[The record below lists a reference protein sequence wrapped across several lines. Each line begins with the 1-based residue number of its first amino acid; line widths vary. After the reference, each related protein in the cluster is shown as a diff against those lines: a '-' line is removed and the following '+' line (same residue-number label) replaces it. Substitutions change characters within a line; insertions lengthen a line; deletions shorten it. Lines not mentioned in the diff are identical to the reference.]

1 MFSVEH
7 EFDNT
12 TITVL
17 DDSGE
22 QEDVA
27 VILFDDLVYIRQY
40 VEDTD
45 LRSNLYYKA
54 SVVTMTPKMFAE
66 LIEAYNRGEGSFVA
80 R

>member
-7 EFDNT
+7 EFDRSS
-12 TITVL
+12 ITVL

-27 VILFDDLVYIRQY
+27 VILFDDVVYIRQY
-40 VEDTD
+40 IEDTD
-45 LRSNLYYKA
+45 MA
-54 SVVTMTPKMFAE
+54 SVITMTPKMFAE
-66 LIEAYNRGEGSFVA
+66 LIEAYNCSDGSFVV

>member
-7 EFDNT
+7 EFDST

-27 VILFDDLVYIRQY
+27 VILFDDVIYIRQF

-45 LRSNLYYKA
+45 LA
-54 SVVTMTPKMFAE
+54 SIVTLSPQMFEE
-66 LIEAYNRGEGSFVA
+66 LVEAYNRGEGSFVT

>member
-27 VILFDDLVYIRQY
+27 VILFDDVVYIRQY
-40 VEDTD
+40 VEDTE
-45 LRSNLYYKA
+45 LA

-66 LIEAYNRGEGSFVA
+66 MIEAYNRGEGSFIA

>member
-1 MFSVEH
+1 VFSVEH

-12 TITVL
+12 TVTVL

-27 VILFDDLVYIRQY
+27 VILFDDIVYIRQY

-45 LRSNLYYKA
+45 LA

-66 LIEAYNRGEGSFVA
+66 MIEAYNCGEGSFIA

>member
-12 TITVL
+12 TVTIL

-27 VILFDDLVYIRQY
+27 VILFDDVVYIRQY

-45 LRSNLYYKA
+45 LA
-54 SVVTMTPKMFAE
+54 SIITMTPKMFAE
-66 LIEAYNRGEGSFVA
+66 LIEAYNRGEGSFIA

>member
-12 TITVL
+12 TVTVL

-27 VILFDDLVYIRQY
+27 VILFDDVVYIRQY

-45 LRSNLYYKA
+45 MA

>member
-7 EFDNT
+7 EFDST
-12 TITVL
+12 TVTIL
-17 DDSGE
+17 DDGGE

-45 LRSNLYYKA
+45 LA
-54 SVVTMTPKMFAE
+54 SIITMTPKMYKE
-66 LIEAYNRGEGSFVA
+66 LMAAWNQHEGSFLMDSC
-80 R
+80 

>member
-27 VILFDDLVYIRQY
+27 VILFDNVVYIRQY
-40 VEDTD
+40 VEDTE
-45 LRSNLYYKA
+45 LA

-66 LIEAYNRGEGSFVA
+66 MIEAYNRGEGSFIA

>member
-27 VILFDDLVYIRQY
+27 VILFDDVVYIRQY

-45 LRSNLYYKA
+45 LA

-66 LIEAYNRGEGSFVA
+66 MIEAYNRGEGSFIA

>member
-12 TITVL
+12 TITIL

-27 VILFDDLVYIRQY
+27 VILFDDVVYIRQY

-45 LRSNLYYKA
+45 LA
-54 SVVTMTPKMFAE
+54 SIITMTPKMFAE
-66 LIEAYNRGEGSFVA
+66 MIEAYNRGEGSYVV

>member
-12 TITVL
+12 TITIL

-27 VILFDDLVYIRQY
+27 VILFDDVVYIRQY

-45 LRSNLYYKA
+45 LA

-66 LIEAYNRGEGSFVA
+66 MIEAYNRGEGSFIA

>member
-12 TITVL
+12 TVTVL

-45 LRSNLYYKA
+45 LA

-66 LIEAYNRGEGSFVA
+66 MIEAYNRGEGSFIA

>member
-7 EFDNT
+7 DFDNT
-12 TITVL
+12 TVTVL
-17 DDSGE
+17 DDGGE

-27 VILFDDLVYIRQY
+27 VILFDDIVYIRQY

-45 LRSNLYYKA
+45 LA

-66 LIEAYNRGEGSFVA
+66 MIEAYNRGEGSFIT

>member
-12 TITVL
+12 TVTIL

-27 VILFDDLVYIRQY
+27 VILFDDVVYIRQY

-45 LRSNLYYKA
+45 LA
-54 SVVTMTPKMFAE
+54 SIITMTPKMFAE
-66 LIEAYNRGEGSFVA
+66 MIEAYNRGEGSFIA

>member
-27 VILFDDLVYIRQY
+27 VILFDDVIYIRQY

-45 LRSNLYYKA
+45 LA
-54 SVVTMTPKMFAE
+54 SIVTLSPKMFAE
-66 LIEAYNRGEGSFVA
+66 MIEAWNCAEGSFIT

>member
-12 TITVL
+12 TITIL

-27 VILFDDLVYIRQY
+27 VILFDDVVYIRQY

-45 LRSNLYYKA
+45 LA
-54 SVVTMTPKMFAE
+54 SIITMTPKMFAE
-66 LIEAYNRGEGSFVA
+66 MIEAYNRGEGSYVA

>member
-7 EFDNT
+7 EFDST

-22 QEDVA
+22 EEDVA
-27 VILFDDLVYIRQY
+27 VILFDDVVYIRQY
-40 VEDTD
+40 LADTD
-45 LRSNLYYKA
+45 AAAIIQL
-54 SVVTMTPKMFAE
+54 TPKMFTEITLAW
-66 LIEAYNRGEGSFVA
+66 NSSEGSFIV

>member
-7 EFDNT
+7 EFDST
-12 TITVL
+12 SITVL

-27 VILFDDLVYIRQY
+27 VILFDDVVYIRQY
-40 VEDTD
+40 IEDTD
-45 LRSNLYYKA
+45 MA
-54 SVVTMTPKMFAE
+54 SVITMTPKMFAE
-66 LIEAYNRGEGSFVA
+66 MIEAYNRGEGSFVT

>member
-7 EFDNT
+7 EFDSSS
-12 TITVL
+12 ITVL

-27 VILFDDLVYIRQY
+27 VILFDDVVYIRQY
-40 VEDTD
+40 IEDTD
-45 LRSNLYYKA
+45 MA
-54 SVVTMTPKMFAE
+54 SVITITPKMFAE
-66 LIEAYNRGEGSFVA
+66 LIEAYNCSDGSFVV

>member
-12 TITVL
+12 TVTVL

-27 VILFDDLVYIRQY
+27 VILFDDIVYIRQY

-45 LRSNLYYKA
+45 LA

-66 LIEAYNRGEGSFVA
+66 MIEAYNRGEGSYVT

>member
-7 EFDNT
+7 EFDST
-12 TITVL
+12 SITVL

-27 VILFDDLVYIRQY
+27 VILFDDVVYIRQY
-40 VEDTD
+40 IEDTD
-45 LRSNLYYKA
+45 MA
-54 SVVTMTPKMFAE
+54 SVITMTPKMFAE
-66 LIEAYNRGEGSFVA
+66 MIEAYNCGEGSFVT

>member
-17 DDSGE
+17 DDGGE

-40 VEDTD
+40 VEDTE
-45 LRSNLYYKA
+45 LA

-66 LIEAYNRGEGSFVA
+66 LIEAYNRGEGSFIA

>member
-40 VEDTD
+40 VEDTE
-45 LRSNLYYKA
+45 LA
-54 SVVTMTPKMFAE
+54 SVVTLTPKMFAE
-66 LIEAYNRGEGSFVA
+66 LIEAYNCGEGSFVA

>member
-12 TITVL
+12 SITIL

-45 LRSNLYYKA
+45 LA

-66 LIEAYNRGEGSFVA
+66 MIEAYNRGEGSFIA

>member
-7 EFDNT
+7 EFDST

-27 VILFDDLVYIRQY
+27 VVLFDDIIYIRQY

-45 LRSNLYYKA
+45 LA
-54 SVVTMTPKMFAE
+54 SIITMTPKMFEEIMVAW
-66 LIEAYNRGEGSFVA
+66 NKSDGSYQLLK
-80 R
+80 

>member
-12 TITVL
+12 TVTIL

-27 VILFDDLVYIRQY
+27 VILFDDVVYIRQY

-45 LRSNLYYKA
+45 LA
-54 SVVTMTPKMFAE
+54 SIITMTPKMFAE
-66 LIEAYNRGEGSFVA
+66 MIEAYNRGEGSYVA

>member
-12 TITVL
+12 TVTVL

-27 VILFDDLVYIRQY
+27 VILFDDVVYIRQY

-45 LRSNLYYKA
+45 LA

-66 LIEAYNRGEGSFVA
+66 MIEAYNRGEGSFIA

>member
-40 VEDTD
+40 VEDTE
-45 LRSNLYYKA
+45 LA

-66 LIEAYNRGEGSFVA
+66 LIEAYNRGEGSFIA

>member
-27 VILFDDLVYIRQY
+27 VILFDDVVYIRQY
-40 VEDTD
+40 VEDTE
-45 LRSNLYYKA
+45 LA

-66 LIEAYNRGEGSFVA
+66 MIEAYNRGEGSFVA

>member
-7 EFDNT
+7 EFDST
-12 TITVL
+12 SITVL

-27 VILFDDLVYIRQY
+27 VILFDDVVYIRQY

-45 LRSNLYYKA
+45 MA
-54 SVVTMTPKMFAE
+54 SVITMSPKMFAE
-66 LIEAYNRGEGSFVA
+66 MIEAYNRGEGSFVT

>member
-7 EFDNT
+7 EFDSSS
-12 TITVL
+12 ITVL

-27 VILFDDLVYIRQY
+27 VILFDDVVYIRQY
-40 VEDTD
+40 IEDTD
-45 LRSNLYYKA
+45 MA
-54 SVVTMTPKMFAE
+54 SVITMTPKMFAE
-66 LIEAYNRGEGSFVA
+66 LIEAYNCSDGSFVV

>member
-7 EFDNT
+7 DFDNT
-12 TITVL
+12 TVTIL
-17 DDSGE
+17 DNSGE

-27 VILFDDLVYIRQY
+27 VILFDDVVYIRQY

-45 LRSNLYYKA
+45 LA
-54 SVVTMTPKMFAE
+54 SIITMTPKMFAE
-66 LIEAYNRGEGSFVA
+66 MIEAYNRGEGSFIA

>member
-7 EFDNT
+7 EFDST
-12 TITVL
+12 SITVL

-27 VILFDDLVYIRQY
+27 VILFDDVVYIRQY
-40 VEDTD
+40 IEDTD
-45 LRSNLYYKA
+45 MA
-54 SVVTMTPKMFAE
+54 SVITMSPRMFAE
-66 LIEAYNRGEGSFVA
+66 MIEAYNRGEGSFVT